1 MEEMK
6 KFKLVREYPG
16 SPELGEIALELKA
29 TGGRT
34 LGYILTK
41 DISAPD
47 FKRLKPSD
55 IENYPDYWER
65 LS

>member
-1 MEEMK
+1 MEELK

-29 TGGRT
+29 TGGST
-34 LGYILTK
+34 LGYILVK
-41 DISAPD
+41 EIPAAD
-47 FKRLKPSD
+47 FKRIKPSD
-55 IENYPDYWER
+55 IENYPDYWEK